1 MSDVEF
7 RALWFFYAED
17 TKPTAFQ
24 AGFKESYQAVDW
36 IEAELLKKG
45 IPGDSFGKVFFGN
58 EPKPHHY
65 VYFMETEDIGIQN
78 TKSAQWPVTV
88 EEGDGRNMA
97 DDFNPEDWGA
107 AASDVESLV
116 DLLEDEI
123 DGTLDSDADAEPEM
137 EDDDDEDDDDIDV
150 EDHAEEGDGEA
161 EIDEG
166 GTGDTGDDDESDDD
180 ESDDSD
186 DADDEA
192 DEKEPPVIFAKMR
205 GPKAWR
211 KRAETH
217 PEKPVSL
224 FKFVLGILSA
234 DETLTPAK
242 READRQV
249 TLEFRQKGDEGTL
262 KIRIPSYAELKE
274 ISPGVYTATIDLED
288 MSQ

>member
-1 MSDVEF
+1 MTDAEF
-7 RALWFFYAED
+7 RAQWFFYAED
-17 TKPTAFQ
+17 TKPQEFQ

-36 IEAELLKKG
+36 IEAKLLQEG
-45 IPGDSFGKVFFGN
+45 IPGDSFGKVTFGV

-65 VYFMETEDIGIQN
+65 VYFMDTEDIGIQN

-97 DDFNPEDWGA
+97 DDFNPEDWA
-107 AASDVESLV
+107 PN
-116 DLLEDEI
+116 EI
-123 DGTLDSDADAEPEM
+123 TLDYDTDAEPETT
-137 EDDDDEDDDDIDV
+137 EDDDDEDDDDTV
-150 EDHAEEGDGEA
+150 MEDHAEEGDDEA

-166 GTGDTGDDDESDDD
+166 GTGDEDESDDN
-180 ESDDSD
+180 ESDEPD

-211 KRAETH
+211 KRAETD
-217 PEKPVSL
+217 PEKPVSF
-224 FKFVLGILSA
+224 FKFVLGILDM

-242 READRQV
+242 READKQV
-249 TLEFRQKGDEGTL
+249 TVEFRQKGDEGVL

-288 MSQ
+288 MSDDN